1 MQSEVVMP
9 HLSQPRDIK
18 ISPGASFQ
26 SAPKFALLPVT
37 LQSRLTAKRP
47 ILNYGA
53 DGLDNALQS
62 IRSIDVNLL
71 TSRLMHR
78 LSDAFVRKQF
88 SEGRDIVSAATEQLT
103 DVSRALAERAAC
115 AAAVSGLKH
124 FWGSRDSQDLC
135 DLLIEACSTASNK
148 RAQFRTASV
157 KLGSDTAGNFW
168 VFPPPIAVKSLV
180 VQLGQDVGVAYQQ
193 SPLYAAIIA
202 LVGINAIHP
211 FMDGNGRTSR
221 VVFNAVLRTG
231 LVIPDRAYIP
241 LKHIYFIA
249 KFGFELRLREA
260 ILLGDYGPVITFF
273 CDVMDLIEELC
284 IEGNGS
290 KESSLPERWAGR

>member
-1 MQSEVVMP
+1 MS
-9 HLSQPRDIK
+9 R
-18 ISPGASFQ
+18 GASFQ
-26 SAPKFALLPVT
+26 SAPKFGLLPAS
-37 LQSRLTAKRP
+37 LRSRLTDRRL
-47 ILNYGA
+47 ILNCDANGW
-53 DGLDNALQS
+53 DDALQTIS
-62 IRSIDVNLL
+62 SIDANLM
-71 TSRLMHR
+71 TSRLVHR
-78 LSDAFVRKQF
+78 LSDAFVRKQL
-88 SEGRDIVSAATEQLT
+88 SEGRDIVSATTEQLADT
-103 DVSRALAERAAC
+103 SRAMAEKTAC
-115 AAAVSGLKH
+115 AAAAPGLEC
-124 FWGSRDSQDLC
+124 FLGSRSSKDWC
-135 DLLIEACSTASNK
+135 GLLIAACSVASNES
-148 RAQFRTASV
+148 AQFRTASV

-168 VFPPPIAVKSLV
+168 SFPPPIAVNGLLV
-180 VQLGQDVGVAYQQ
+180 SLGQHVGTAYQQ

-260 ILLGDYGPVITFF
+260 ILLGDYNPVTTFF

-284 IEGNGS
+284 IEGNCSRGA
-290 KESSLPERWAGR
+290 SLPASGVGR